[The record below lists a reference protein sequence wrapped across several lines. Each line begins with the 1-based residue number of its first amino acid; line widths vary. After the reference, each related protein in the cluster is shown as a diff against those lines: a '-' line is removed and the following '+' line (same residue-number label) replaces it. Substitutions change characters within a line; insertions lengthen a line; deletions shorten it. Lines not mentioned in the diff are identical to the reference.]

1 MQLYAI
7 IKIEDTEYRV
17 SPGGSIKVDRLQAEP
32 GSTMEYD
39 SVSKI
44 VNGDNVAEGKP
55 WVNGARV
62 RAHVK
67 KHGQENGVI
76 VFKMGRRQL
85 YKKKHDRQWQ
95 YTVLKIDQ
103 IDFEDNTFSKRD
115 VDPRK
120 IRKAQ
125 AAIKPRK
132 PRAQKPPPPKPEPR
146 PNPVVETTPPVQ
158 TSNQQSGQ
166 QPTQQSARPKA
177 RSAEQRTAPANRANK
192 KWLWPATLLVLML
205 LGFFAWQR
213 TPTPE
218 QPVDA
223 KPAPAE
229 VHPLDTRKIGRLVD
243 PTQPPD

>member
-7 IKIEDTEYRV
+7 IKIADTEYRV
-17 SPGGSIKVDRLQAEP
+17 SPGGTIKVDRLEVEP

-44 VNGDNVAEGKP
+44 VNGDNVAEGAP

-62 RAHVK
+62 RARVK

-132 PRAQKPPPPKPEPR
+132 PRAQKPPPPKPEPI
-146 PNPVVETTPPVQ
+146 PVVETAPAVQTPPR
-158 TSNQQSGQ
+158 QSAQ
-166 QPTQQSARPKA
+166 QPVQHSAQAKARPEVQREA
-177 RSAEQRTAPANRANK
+177 HADRSNK
-192 KWLWPATLLVLML
+192 KWLWPAALLVLLL

-213 TPTPE
+213 TPTPG

-229 VHPLDTRKIGRLVD
+229 VNPLGTRKIDRLVD

>member
-17 SPGGSIKVDRLQAEP
+17 SPGRSIKVDRLEAEP
-32 GSTMEYD
+32 GSAMEYD
-39 SVSKI
+39 SVIKI
-44 VNGDNVAEGKP
+44 VNGDRVAEGSP
-55 WVNGARV
+55 WVSGARV

-120 IRKAQ
+120 IRKSQ

-132 PRAQKPPPPKPEPR
+132 PRAQTPPTPQPAPEPAIETPPPP
-146 PNPVVETTPPVQ
+146 VVP
-158 TSNQQSGQ
+158 
-166 QPTQQSARPKA
+166 QPAQQSAQEKA
-177 RSAEQRTAPANRANK
+177 QPEMPREAVANRSNK
-192 KWLWPATLLVLML
+192 KWLWPAMLLVLLL

-213 TPTPE
+213 TPVPD
-218 QPVDA
+218 QPVVA

-229 VHPLDTRKIGRLVD
+229 VNPLNTRKIDRLVD

>member
-7 IKIEDTEYRV
+7 IKIADTEYRV
-17 SPGGSIKVDRLQAEP
+17 SPGRSIKVDRLEVEP
-32 GSTMEYD
+32 GSAMEYD

-44 VNGDNVAEGKP
+44 VNGDRVAEGSP
-55 WVNGARV
+55 WVSGARV

-115 VDPRK
+115 LDPRK

-132 PRAQKPPPPKPEPR
+132 PRAQKPAPPRPAPVPVIETPPPPAAPEKIQVKAQPGIPR
-146 PNPVVETTPPVQ
+146 E
-158 TSNQQSGQ
+158 
-166 QPTQQSARPKA
+166 AIADRP
-177 RSAEQRTAPANRANK
+177 NK
-192 KWLWPATLLVLML
+192 KWLWSAMLLVLLL

-213 TPTPE
+213 MPAPD
-218 QPVDA
+218 QVVVA
-223 KPAPAE
+223 RPAPAE
-229 VHPLDTRKIGRLVD
+229 VHPLNTRKIDRLVD